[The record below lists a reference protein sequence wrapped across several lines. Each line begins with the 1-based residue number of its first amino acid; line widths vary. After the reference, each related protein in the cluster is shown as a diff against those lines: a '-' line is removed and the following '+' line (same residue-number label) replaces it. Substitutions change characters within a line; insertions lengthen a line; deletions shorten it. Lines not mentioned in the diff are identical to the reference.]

1 MKKSV
6 HRQEYEDLSTPSP
19 RLMEL
24 RLKVHD
30 GEYLNYAVQRIA
42 QVVSKRLVESKT
54 AFSPE
59 STGSVLKDIKNEKS
73 S

>member
-1 MKKSV
+1 
-6 HRQEYEDLSTPSP
+6 
-19 RLMEL
+19 MEL